1 MDCPVCDA
9 STLPFPVPA
18 EYREHLPGDDPG
30 AAICTECLTLSPI
43 EEPPDEVPDFQAI
56 SDAFPRDPAA
66 ALPMVVVVGLLENL
80 ALNRS
85 EIATLLERVERE
97 GADPMLVLDR
107 LACDGSL
114 DPAVDLRGRR
124 RQLEQ
129 LL

>member
-1 MDCPVCDA
+1 MDCPACGA
-9 STLPFPVPA
+9 STLSFPVP
-18 EYREHLPGDDPG
+18 EEFREHLPGDEPG

-56 SDAFPRDPAA
+56 SDAFPRDPDA

-80 ALNRS
+80 ALNRA
-85 EIATLLERVERE
+85 EIATLLEQVERE

-107 LACDGSL
+107 LAGDGDL